1 MRIMCLDIGDKR
13 IGIAITDPLGIIA
26 SPYGVLKVT
35 NQGDA
40 LKEIL
45 KIVTSL
51 SIGLVLLGVPYNQ
64 DGNSTEQSNK
74 NVFYADNLRGKIKID
89 FCDERFSTI
98 EAYGSLQE
106 MGISYKKGKKSID
119 KISAS
124 LILQRYLER
133 EKV

>member
-1 MRIMCLDIGDKR
+1 M
-13 IGIAITDPLGIIA
+13 TDPLGIIA

-35 NQGDA
+35 NQGEA

-45 KIVTSL
+45 KIVTIL
-51 SIGLVLLGVPYNQ
+51 NIDLVVIGVPYDQ
-64 DGNSTEQSNK
+64 DGNSTEQSAK
-74 NVFYADNLRGKIKID
+74 IMFYADNLRGKIKIN

-98 EAYGSLQE
+98 EAYESLKK
-106 MGISYKKGKKSID
+106 MGIRYKKGKKSID